1 MFITRPL
8 FVLIGHVWH
17 IAVPLATLTLDRE
30 LRTQWPAHLLLPARL
45 RGAHWG
51 GILSGTVTE

>member
-17 IAVPLATLTLDRE
+17 IAVPLAVLVLDRE
-30 LRTQWPAHLLLPARL
+30 LRHQWP
-45 RGAHWG
+45 GAVLTG
-51 GILSGTVTE
+51 KLGMVL